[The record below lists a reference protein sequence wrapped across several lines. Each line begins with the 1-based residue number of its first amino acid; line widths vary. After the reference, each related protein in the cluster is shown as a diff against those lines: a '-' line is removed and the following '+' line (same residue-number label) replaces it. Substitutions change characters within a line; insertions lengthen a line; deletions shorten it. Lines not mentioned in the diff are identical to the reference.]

1 MRFVLMN
8 KNIEVATILIT
19 SNFEKASIEEIFDI
33 DYIPFH
39 IQASNSPDETFDHWL
54 QHRCIPSTRDGIV
67 NFMESTSCQNVF
79 ELSVKNRMLSLSDHY
94 WLKKKNEDI
103 TWEDVNFFTNNY
115 SDNVGNIIV
124 GTEYGQITDY
134 KSPDLTTN
142 GWLKKAWR
150 RDKDGK
156 DYLFKLGSAPYF
168 QEPINEVFCSELL
181 AKFSNIDYVPYI
193 LGSIKGNY
201 CSICPN
207 FVTETE
213 EFIPAFQIYRT
224 AEKPFYIEPYKFL
237 IDRCLFFG
245 IKGVR
250 HFIDV
255 MIAFDYLIGNTDRH
269 MGNFGFMR
277 NVDTKEF
284 TRIAPLFDNGTSLWN
299 DAITN
304 IKINDKEELFRNW
317 QEGQIKLIR
326 NWDGINMHEVMN
338 MSDLLHDMLLDSG
351 ANAKQIDKV
360 CKKYDF
366 RWNEL
371 NQLIEKSIEK
381 KKHKY
386 IEVETELCL

>member
-8 KNIEVATILIT
+8 KDVEVATFLVT
-19 SNFEKASIEEIFDI
+19 SDFKKAYIEEIYDM

-39 IQASNSPDETFDHWL
+39 IQASNVPDESFDHWL
-54 QHRCIPSTRDGIV
+54 QHRCIPSTRDGI
-67 NFMESTSCQNVF
+67 NDFMKHTTCKNVF
-79 ELSVKNRMLSLSDHY
+79 ELSMKNRMLSLSDHY
-94 WLKKKNEDI
+94 WIKRKNEN
-103 TWEDVNFFTNNY
+103 TSWADVNFFANEYSNNI
-115 SDNVGNIIV
+115 GNIII
-124 GTEYGQITDY
+124 GTEYGDISNY

-150 RDKDGK
+150 RDKNGK
-156 DYLFKLGSAPYF
+156 DYLFKMGSYPYF

-181 AKFSNIDYVPYI
+181 AKFSNIDYVPYT

-201 CSICPN
+201 CSICEN

-213 EFIPAFQIYRT
+213 EFVPAFEIYRT

-237 IDRCLFFG
+237 IDRCLYFEIKG
-245 IKGVR
+245 IK

-277 NVDTKEF
+277 NVDTKKF
-284 TRIAPLFDNGTSLWN
+284 TRIAPLFDNGSSLWN
-299 DAITN
+299 EAITN

-317 QEGQIKLIR
+317 QEGQIRLIR
-326 NWDGINMHEVMN
+326 NFDCINMNEVME
-338 MSDLLHDMLLDSG
+338 MSDILYDMLRYSG
-351 ANAKQIDKV
+351 ANTKQIDKV
-360 CKKYDF
+360 CKNYDA

-371 NQLIEKSIEK
+371 NKIIEKSIEK
-381 KKHKY
+381 KKHKH
-386 IEVETELCL
+386 IEIESELYL